1 MTFTFA
7 RLPAVPAL
15 AGEAGGKPGTALALE
30 PGTASSQ
37 RLGWPCAR
45 RIRTNP
51 FVEDSVAAYRSPGFL
66 AVTNP
71 S

>member
-15 AGEAGGKPGTALALE
+15 AGEAGGK